1 LEKEGYTVQCAQTG
15 EEALDSVRRKPPDL
29 IVLDLL
35 LPNIDGLEVCRELK
49 RNPQTEKIHIV
60 ILSAKGEES
69 DVVLGLEMGADDYVT
84 KPFSP
89 RMLLA
94 RIRSVLR
101 RRTEPIAVK
110 EKQQFEDLVIDPARH
125 EVQAGGKKINLTF
138 TEFEILRILAQRPG
152 QVFTRFNIM
161 DSIHGSDYIV
171 SARAVDVQI
180 VSLRKKLGRYQNY
193 IETVRGVGYRFKD
206 YPDTNLTSPDV

>member
-1 LEKEGYTVQCAQTG
+1 MQCAQTG
-15 EEALDSVRRKPPDL
+15 EDALDSVRRKPPDL
-29 IVLDLL
+29 IILDLL

-49 RNPQTEKIHIV
+49 RDPKTEDIHIV

-101 RRTEPIAVK
+101 RHTEPTAPK
-110 EKQQFEDLVIDPARH
+110 EIQEFEDLVIDPVRH
-125 EVQAGGKKINLTF
+125 EVQAGGKKIDLTF

-161 DSIHGSDYIV
+161 DAIHGSDYVV

-180 VSLRKKLGRYQNY
+180 VSLRKKLGRYQRY

-206 YPDTNLTSPDV
+206 YPSANLSSRQDTAGKLN

>member
-1 LEKEGYTVQCAQTG
+1 VQCAQTG
-15 EEALDSVRRKPPDL
+15 EDALDSVRRKPPDL
-29 IVLDLL
+29 IILDLL

-49 RNPQTEKIHIV
+49 RDPKTEDIHIV

-101 RRTEPIAVK
+101 RHTEPTAPK
-110 EKQQFEDLVIDPARH
+110 EIQEFEDLVIDPVRH
-125 EVQAGGKKINLTF
+125 EVQAGGKKIDLTF

-161 DSIHGSDYIV
+161 DAIHGSDYVV

-180 VSLRKKLGRYQNY
+180 VSLRKKLGRYQRY

-206 YPDTNLTSPDV
+206 YPSANLSSRQDTAGKLN